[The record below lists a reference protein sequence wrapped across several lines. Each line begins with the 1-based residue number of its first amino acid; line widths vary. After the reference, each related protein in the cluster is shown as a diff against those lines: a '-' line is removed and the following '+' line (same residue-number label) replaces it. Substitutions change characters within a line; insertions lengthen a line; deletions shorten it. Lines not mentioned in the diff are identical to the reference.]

1 MQLCS
6 RFHLTKK
13 NTAESFGLGEGGGG
27 GQRRHRGRN
36 VNYEVEV
43 LQNKR

>member
-13 NTAESFGLGEGGGG
+13 NTAESFGLGEGGWAEKTEGKKC
-27 GQRRHRGRN
+27 
-36 VNYEVEV
+36 E
-43 LQNKR
+43 L

>member
-27 GQRRHRGRN
+27 DREEIG
-36 VNYEVEV
+36 EEM
-43 LQNKR
+43 